1 MKILQF
7 EGKYRFLSNFTSSPM
22 IIDGKYYSTVE
33 NYFQSQKTLDEEES
47 EKIRLAMSPSAA
59 KRLGR
64 QCNMR
69 EDWDEIKDEVMMKG
83 LRAKF
88 FRIDMS
94 DELLATNNDILEE
107 GNTWGDYYWGVDF
120 NTGIGEN
127 KLGKFLMQLRDEIRR
142 YQDEIDS

>member
-7 EGKYRFLSNFTSSPM
+7 KGKYGFLSNFASSSM

-33 NYFQSQKTLDEEES
+33 NYFQSQKTLDETES
-47 EKIRLAMSPSAA
+47 ERIRLAMSPSAA

-88 FRIDMS
+88 SRDNMRE
-94 DELLATNNDILEE
+94 DLLATNNDILEE

-142 YQDEIDS
+142 YQDETDS

>member
-47 EKIRLAMSPSAA
+47 EKIRLAMSPSVA

-69 EDWDEIKDEVMMKG
+69 EDWDKIKDEVMMKG

-88 FRIDMS
+88 SRTDMS

-107 GNTWGDYYWGVDF
+107 GSTWGDYYWGIDF

-142 YQDEIDS
+142 YQNEVDS